1 MGDYSKDPNT
11 VLQDAR
17 AKGYSRVLFQQGKP
31 MLDRDLNLLG
41 DLNSTRRLA
50 KHYVGRGPLP
60 AEVDWEQNNAFKIT
74 GLDFANNDFVIK
86 AGTIIV
92 DGLEV
97 VLAQDTTYKTQP
109 HRENVKPL
117 PSGYSVVYLRVF
129 TSEVGEADDPE
140 LQNNEDLGFAT
151 SLRERVEWEVSV
163 VPYGEAFPPVDPY
176 YVLALMTPS
185 ANSVTDQ
192 RVPLQTL
199 EQVARELR
207 LAAGNQ
213 PTMSYRLSKVLKQDG
228 ALEDDV
234 VGIAQFRGQWAYD
247 GTVSL
252 AAGAETDVTVFH
264 RDDWRKEAY
273 YFITK
278 VNTAGSVSWQE
289 VFVSGFRCIRLK
301 NLANTATTVSLKIF
315 GLIE

>member
-31 MLDRDLNLLG
+31 MLDRDLNLLA
-41 DLNSTRRLA
+41 DLNSPRLLA

-60 AEVDWEQNNAFKIT
+60 VEVDWNQNDGFKIT
-74 GLDFANNDFVIK
+74 GLNFANHDFVIK
-86 AGTIIV
+86 AGSIVV

-129 TSEVGEADDPE
+129 TSEVNEAADPA

-151 SLRERVEWEVSV
+151 SLRERVEWEVKV

-176 YVLALMTPS
+176 YLLATMTPS
-185 ANSVTDQ
+185 ANSVSDQ
-192 RVPLQTL
+192 RVPLQTT
-199 EQVARELR
+199 EQIVRELK

-213 PTMSYRLSKVLKQDG
+213 PTMSYRLSQVLQPDG
-228 ALEDDV
+228 KLAEDV
-234 VGIAQFRGQWAYD
+234 AGITQLRGQWAYD
-247 GTVSL
+247 NNVTL
-252 AAGAETDVTVFH
+252 GANAVTDVTVFNVA
-264 RDDWRKEAY
+264 DPRKEY
-273 YFITK
+273 TFFITK
-278 VNTAGSVSWQE
+278 INTSGSVAWQE
-289 VFVSGFRCIRLK
+289 VFTGGYRCIRLT
-301 NLANTATTVSLKIF
+301 NLANTATTVHLKIF